1 MVYRSHEINIVPVQ
15 EGILFRIDSMRI
27 GGYEPTMQDALDEC
41 YAIIDSTL
49 DNDGIRED
57 NEYN

>member
-1 MVYRSHEINIVPVQ
+1 MVYRDIEINIVPIDAGV
-15 EGILFRIDSMRI
+15 LFRLDSMKI
-27 GGYEPTMQDALDEC
+27 GGYEPTMQKALDEC

-57 NEYN
+57 N